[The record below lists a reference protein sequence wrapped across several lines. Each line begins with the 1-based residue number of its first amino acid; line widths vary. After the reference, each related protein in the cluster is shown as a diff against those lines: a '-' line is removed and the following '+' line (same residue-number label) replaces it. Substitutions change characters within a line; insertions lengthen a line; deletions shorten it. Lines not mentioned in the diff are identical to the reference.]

1 MMMMMMMR
9 DEDKDDVSRWTD
21 GGLLSNK
28 SLISPLSSQVLAS
41 GALRRKM
48 TSLHECVFQPLDS
61 HLILG
66 EHQQWD

>member
-41 GALRRKM
+41 GSLRRKM
-48 TSLHECVFQPLDS
+48 TSLHECVFQPLDI